1 VLALLAVCVAFVL
14 LGSTTLQAIGFTV
27 GAIILLLAAGEGVGG
42 PGTISDYR
50 RKQEIFTREAETRRL
65 RKGRD

>member
-1 VLALLAVCVAFVL
+1 VKQR
-14 LGSTTLQAIGFTV
+14 QAPRSRP
-27 GAIILLLAAGEGVGG
+27 L
-42 PGTISDYR
+42 SDYR